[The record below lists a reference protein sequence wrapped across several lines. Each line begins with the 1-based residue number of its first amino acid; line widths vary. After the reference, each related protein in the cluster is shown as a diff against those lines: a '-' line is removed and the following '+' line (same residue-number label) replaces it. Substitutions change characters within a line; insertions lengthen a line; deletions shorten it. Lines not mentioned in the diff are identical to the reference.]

1 MCIPA
6 RASAAQ
12 HGPRVPK
19 FAKLG
24 AEGPRRAGRPGEPG
38 TGLSGRTGRLSRVCG
53 PQGGACGRGGWAPEN
68 GRGRRSFC

>member
-1 MCIPA
+1 MCIRA

-24 AEGPRRAGRPGEPG
+24 AEGPRRTERPGKPG
-38 TGLSGRTGRLSRVCG
+38 IGLAGRTGRLSHLRSPKGC
-53 PQGGACGRGGWAPEN
+53 ARGRGAPGSE
-68 GRGRRSFC
+68 RGRRGFC